1 MFTFE
6 HYNQGKYMKYLSLVL
21 AVLAFNISVSTS
33 VFAQGTQNTIVR
45 AMEDCVYTPLP
56 YYLIPYSDS
65 YSCSNY
71 SVSFNDFSFILY
83 EDAQCTKAVPTENCL
98 DNMPSLEAKIEFG
111 NKCLCVFRVYDAE
124 FGGNCLSIVDN
135 TGKVYDK
142 LFVGLYCGVFISRQ
156 FRIDENG
163 IITVYYFVPDS
174 TNTIY
179 LETLGRFLPTLHG
192 KICTETYNVV
202 NDKFVLQSQEYGPNI
217 SCNLKQDKENNIVRN
232 LWDL

>member
-1 MFTFE
+1 MITNMKTFIRL
-6 HYNQGKYMKYLSLVL
+6 LSIALL
-21 AVLAFNISVSTS
+21 LSSSFQINAS
-33 VFAQGTQNTIVR
+33 AQASQNSIVK
-45 AMEDCVYTPLP
+45 AMGECVYTPLP
-56 YYLIPYSDS
+56 YSLLPFARPYSFAN
-65 YSCSNY
+65 CSI
-71 SVSFNDFSFILY
+71 SSADISFVIY
-83 EDAQCTKAVPTENCL
+83 EDVQCSHPVPGDVGIE
-98 DNMPSLEAKIEFG
+98 MPDLIAKFEFG
-111 NKCLCVFRVYDAE
+111 DKTLCTFDIYGVE
-124 FGGNCLSIVDN
+124 FFGNCLAIVDN

-202 NDKFVLQSQEYGPNI
+202 NNKFVLQSQEYGPDI
-217 SCNLKQDKENNIVRN
+217 SCNLKQDKENDIVRN

>member
-1 MFTFE
+1 
-6 HYNQGKYMKYLSLVL
+6 MKLSSIVL
-21 AVLAFNISVSTS
+21 LLSACICFNASAQVS
-33 VFAQGTQNTIVR
+33 QNTIVR

-71 SVSFNDFSFILY
+71 SVSYNDFSFILY

-124 FGGNCLSIVDN
+124 FGGDCLAIVDN

-163 IITVYYFVPDS
+163 NITVYYFVPNS
-174 TNTIY
+174 TNTID
-179 LETLGRFLPTLHG
+179 LDLLSKFPSTLHG

-202 NDKFVLQSQEYGPNI
+202 NDKFVLQSQEYGPDI
-217 SCNLKQDKENNIVRN
+217 SCNLKQDKENDIVRN